1 MQHQQLCQHNFDGNV
16 IPKSARMFIFRP
28 REIRKSSA
36 HIQFR
41 GERLGAKDIE
51 RGIEGG
57 RGGEKEGER
66 ERRKRS
72 KRERDSEE
80 KERE

>member
-41 GERLGAKDIE
+41 GER
-51 RGIEGG
+51 RGEGY
-57 RGGEKEGER
+57 
-66 ERRKRS
+66 
-72 KRERDSEE
+72 RERDRGR
-80 KERE
+80 ERGRKRGRERGE